1 MLLNLPSVPET
12 EMADSPL
19 ASPATNSAFWP
30 ALPLAEWKDT
40 CETLHMWTQIVGK
53 VRMALTPPVNHW
65 WHTTLYVSACGLTT
79 SAVPYASGLF
89 EIEFDFVR
97 HQVVLR
103 TSPGATKKMALAPR
117 SVADFYRELMS
128 ALVQLGIDVKI
139 WTMPQE
145 VPDPIPFEQDQ
156 QHASYDPAYANRFW
170 KILVAS
176 DAVFK
181 EFRGRFL
188 GKCSPVHF
196 FWGSFDLAVTRFSGR
211 PAPPRPGADPVTAEA
226 YSHECCSLGFW
237 PGSGDM
243 KGPAYYSY
251 SAPAPEGFA
260 QARVHP
266 GGYSSQLSEFLL
278 DYEEVRNAASPLESL
293 LSFAQTS
300 YEAGANLGKWDREN
314 LEKRG

>member
-1 MLLNLPSVPET
+1 LPPVLKI
-12 EMADSPL
+12 EMPDSPL
-19 ASPATNSAFWP
+19 SGPATNSGFWP

-53 VRMALTPPVNHW
+53 IRMALTPPVNHW
-65 WHTTLYVSACGLTT
+65 WHSTLYVSACGLTT
-79 SAVPYASGLF
+79 SAIPYASGLF
-89 EIEFDFVR
+89 EIQFDFVR
-97 HQVVLR
+97 HRLLIR
-103 TSPGATKKMALAPR
+103 TSTGATKEMALAPR
-117 SVADFYRELMS
+117 SVADFYRELLLLLAQM
-128 ALVQLGIDVKI
+128 GITVRI

-145 VPDPIPFEQDQ
+145 VPNPIPFEQDE

-181 EFRGRFL
+181 EFRGRFV

-211 PAPPRPGADPVTAEA
+211 PAPPRAGADPVAAEA

-251 SAPAPEGFA
+251 TAPAPEGLA
-260 QARVHP
+260 QAKISP
-266 GGYSSQLSEFLL
+266 GGYSSQFSEFIL
-278 DYEEVRNAASPLESL
+278 DYDEVRNSSSPRESL
-293 LSFAQTS
+293 LSFAQAS
-300 YEAGANLGKWDREN
+300 YEAGANLGQWDRKS
-314 LEKRG
+314 LERRG